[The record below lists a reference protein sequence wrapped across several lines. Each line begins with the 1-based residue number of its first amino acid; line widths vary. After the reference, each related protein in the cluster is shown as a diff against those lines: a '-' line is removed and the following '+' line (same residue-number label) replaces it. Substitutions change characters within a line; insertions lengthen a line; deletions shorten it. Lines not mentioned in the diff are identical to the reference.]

1 MSVMTIAASGMAAAS
16 RRLEV
21 AATNIANA
29 RTNGALPG
37 PDTPADAPVA
47 YAPLRVDQV
56 EIAGGG
62 TLAEVSRADTEPVPE
77 YDPSAPYA
85 DENGMVATPNVDIT
99 RELVEVAIA
108 KYTFAANAAVM
119 RAGGQM
125 YKSLLDIIR

>member
-21 AATNIANA
+21 AASNIANA

-37 PDTPADAPVA
+37 PDTPPDAPQP

-62 TLAEVSRADTEPVPE
+62 TRAQVSEAGTEPVPE

-85 DENGMVATPNVDIT
+85 NENGMVAAPNVDIT
-99 RELVEVAIA
+99 RELVEAAIA

-119 RAGGQM
+119 RTGAQM
-125 YKSLLDIIR
+125 NKAVLDITR